1 MSNIVIINTGNGNF
15 LSVKRAVEK
24 FNKNVKISHDPKEII
39 SASKIILPGVGA
51 FKDSVSF
58 LKKNKIFEIIKE
70 ISNQKPILGICLGMQ
85 LLFENSNEFGFCDG
99 LNIIQGN
106 IKPLPNQKIDELD
119 YKIPNIGW
127 YNLENNSKNFKYF
140 DEKKD
145 DFYFIHSFYAK
156 DVKDENLLAFYKFGN
171 IKVPAIVKQKKI
183 IGCQFH
189 PEKSRAPGLNII
201 KYFLES

>member
-1 MSNIVIINTGNGNF
+1 MSKTVIINTGNGNF

-24 FNKNVKISHDPKEII
+24 YNKNVKISHDPNEIL

-58 LKKNKIFEIIKE
+58 LKKKKIFEIIKE

-85 LLFENSNEFGFCDG
+85 LLFENSNEFGLCEG
-99 LNIIQGN
+99 LNLIKGN
-106 IKPLPNQKIDELD
+106 IRPLPDQKINGIN

-127 YNLENNSKNFKYF
+127 YKLENNSKNLKYLN
-140 DEKKD
+140 EKKD

-156 DVKDENLLAFYKFGN
+156 DVKNENLLAFYKFGN
-171 IKVPAIVKQKKI
+171 IKVPAIVKQKNI

-201 KYFLES
+201 KHFLES